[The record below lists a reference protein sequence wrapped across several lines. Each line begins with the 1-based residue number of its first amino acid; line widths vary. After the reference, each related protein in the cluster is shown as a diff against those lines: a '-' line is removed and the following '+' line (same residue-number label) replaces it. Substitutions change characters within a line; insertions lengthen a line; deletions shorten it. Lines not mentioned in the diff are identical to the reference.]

1 MCNSCPRYSGIRFV
15 SLFVGVL
22 IHLRGATAL
31 FVLTN
36 WAMLEPLHVER
47 ATSLAPRFFVYVRDQ
62 QQPSAQGCQQNNT
75 LINFMFYAFLNSE
88 SFQIIKNIEN
98 GFKNHPLYSKY
109 DVKVWKYDPH
119 ADIYALEVSLHG
131 NSVNL
136 FLFYPSVDGSGKI
149 GSIALYGSNLQGH
162 YNAMHSSKMAFG
174 LPISSISFE
183 SGHSVY
189 LDIYLDY

>member
-1 MCNSCPRYSGIRFV
+1 
-15 SLFVGVL
+15 
-22 IHLRGATAL
+22 
-31 FVLTN
+31 
-36 WAMLEPLHVER
+36 
-47 ATSLAPRFFVYVRDQ
+47 
-62 QQPSAQGCQQNNT
+62 
-75 LINFMFYAFLNSE
+75 MFYLNTD
-88 SFQIIKNIEN
+88 SFHIIKNIEN
-98 GFKNHPLYSKY
+98 GFNNNPLYLKY
-109 DVKVWKYDPH
+109 DVQVWKYDPC

-162 YNAMHSSKMAFG
+162 YNAMRSSMMAFG

-183 SGHSVY
+183 SGQSVY